1 MRSHG
6 KEFAMSVVTSRGPKV
21 RVRRTPPEAAPP
33 LDADGT
39 LVDLF
44 FDRVARWPDRPALR
58 YRHGDAW
65 EVVTWAGYGETVRE
79 VAAALVALGLESG
92 DRAGIL
98 AGNQPRWHMADVG
111 IMAAGGVTVPAY
123 PTGAASQVAHVLGHS
138 DSRVCFVGDRDQL
151 AKLLLCRP
159 RLPALERIVMLGEPP
174 DGMDDDLLLT
184 FDDLRSLG
192 RQRLAE
198 QATVVDER
206 MRELRPDGVATIVYT
221 SGTTGPPKGTMITHE
236 NVAETIRSLT
246 TVVSVGPS
254 DRFLSFLP
262 LSHIAERCVSHLGQ
276 ILSGGETWFARSL
289 ATLAE
294 DLRACRPTIFFA
306 VPRVWEK
313 FRQGVEAELGRAP
326 RFVGTQADRLV
337 ELGRASVASREGA
350 RAPLEWR
357 ERLAYRVLDRTLG
370 ARIRRQLGL
379 DRARISVSSAA
390 PIDPD
395 LLRWFHAVGIPIAE
409 VYGQTEDCGPTT
421 MNPPGRIRIGTVGEP
436 LPGLDV
442 RVDRDGEVL
451 VRGPNVCAGYWND
464 PEATAAL
471 LQDGWMHTGDLGAF
485 DGSYLRIIGR
495 KKDLIVTSSGKNI
508 APQDMETHL
517 RSEPFV
523 SQAVVIG
530 DGRKYLTALVA
541 LDTEAVEA
549 AIGGPDGHGATEVL
563 ATHPLVVREVTA
575 AIERLNAGRAPAERV
590 KAWRILPRELTV
602 AGGELTPTLKV
613 KRSMVIDRFGE
624 LVEEMYAR

>member
-1 MRSHG
+1 M
-6 KEFAMSVVTSRGPKV
+6 
-21 RVRRTPPEAAPP
+21 EA
-33 LDADGT
+33 DRT

-44 FDRVARWPDRPALR
+44 FDRANRWSERPALR
-58 YRHGDAW
+58 YRPDGAW
-65 EVVTWAGYGETVRE
+65 QTVTWAEYGTSVRE
-79 VAAALVALGLESG
+79 VAAGLAALGLTSG

-111 IMAAGGVTVPAY
+111 IMAAGAVTVPAY

-138 DSRVCFVGDRDQL
+138 ESRVCFVGDRDQL

-159 RLPALERIVMLGEPP
+159 RLPALERVVMLSEPP
-174 DGMDDDLLLT
+174 DGLDDDLLLT

-192 RQRLAE
+192 RQRLRE
-198 QATVVDER
+198 QPTLVEER
-206 MRELRPDGVATIVYT
+206 AADLRPDAVATIVYT

-246 TVVSVGPS
+246 TIVNVGPT

-262 LSHIAERCVSHLGQ
+262 LSHIAERCTSHLGQ
-276 ILSGGETWFARSL
+276 ILAGGETWFARSL

-313 FRQGVEAELGRAP
+313 FRQGVEAELARAP
-326 RFVGTQADRLV
+326 RPVRAQARRLI
-337 ELGRASVASREGA
+337 ELGGVTVAAREGTRRPPA
-350 RAPLEWR
+350 WR
-357 ERLAYRVLDRTLG
+357 EAATYAVLDRTLG

-379 DRARISVSSAA
+379 DQGRIYVSSAA
-390 PIDPD
+390 PVDPD
-395 LLRWFHAVGIPIAE
+395 LLRWFHAIGIPIAE

-421 MNPPGRIRIGTVGEP
+421 MNRPGRIRIGTVGEP

-442 RVDRDGEVL
+442 RIAVDGEVL

-471 LQDGWMHTGDLGAF
+471 LEDRWMHSGDLGTF

-508 APQDMETHL
+508 APQDMETRL
-517 RSEPFV
+517 RAEPFI

-530 DGRKYLTALVA
+530 DGRKYLSALIS
-541 LDTEAVEA
+541 LDAEAVEA
-549 AIGGPDGHGATEVL
+549 AIGGPDGHGSTEVL
-563 ATHPLVVREVTA
+563 ATHPAVTREITA
-575 AIERLNAGRAPAERV
+575 AVERLNAGRAPAERIKV
-590 KAWRILPRELTV
+590 WRILPRELTV

-613 KRSMVIDRFGE
+613 KRSVVIERFEE
-624 LVEEMYAR
+624 LVDEMYAR

>member
-1 MRSHG
+1 MAVLTPRR
-6 KEFAMSVVTSRGPKV
+6 AMSL
-21 RVRRTPPEAAPP
+21 VRRPHLEAAPP
-33 LDADGT
+33 MEADRT

-44 FDRVARWPDRPALR
+44 FDRAARWSDRPALR
-58 YRHGDAW
+58 YRQDGVW
-65 EVVTWAGYGETVRE
+65 RSVTWAEYGTAVRE
-79 VAAALVALGLESG
+79 VAAGLAALGLEPG

-111 IMAAGGVTVPAY
+111 IMATGGVSVPAY

-138 DSRVCFVGDRDQL
+138 GSRVCFVGDRDQL
-151 AKLLLCRP
+151 AKLLLSRP
-159 RLPALERIVMLGEPP
+159 RLPALERVVMLGEPP
-174 DGMDDDLLLT
+174 DGLDDDLLLT
-184 FDDLRSLG
+184 FADLRSLG
-192 RQRLAE
+192 SDRLRQQPDL
-198 QATVVDER
+198 VDER
-206 MRELRPDGVATIVYT
+206 ARGLQPGAVATIVYT

-246 TVVSVGPS
+246 AVVSVGPT

-262 LSHIAERCVSHLGQ
+262 LSHIAERCTSHLGQ

-294 DLRACRPTIFFA
+294 DLRDCRPTIFFA

-313 FRQGVEAELGRAP
+313 FQQAVEAELARAP
-326 RFVGTQADRLV
+326 RPVRAQADRLI
-337 ELGRASVASREGA
+337 ELGQAVVSAREGT
-350 RAPLEWR
+350 RRPPTLGQ
-357 ERLAYRVLDRTLG
+357 LAAYHVLDRTVG
-370 ARIRRQLGL
+370 ARIRHQLGL
-379 DRARISVSSAA
+379 DRGRIYVSAA
-390 PIDPD
+390 APVDPD
-395 LLRWFHAVGIPIAE
+395 LIRWFHAVGIPIAE

-421 MNPPGRIRIGTVGEP
+421 MNRPGRVRIGTVGEP

-442 RVDRDGEVL
+442 RIGPDGEVL

-471 LQDGWMHTGDLGAF
+471 LEDRWMHSGDLGAF

-508 APQDMETHL
+508 APQDMETRL
-517 RSEPFV
+517 RSEPFI

-530 DGRKYLTALVA
+530 DGRKFLTALIS
-541 LDTEAVEA
+541 LDAEAVEA

-563 ATHPLVVREVTA
+563 ATHPAVTREVA
-575 AIERLNAGRAPAERV
+575 AAVERLNAGRAPAERV
-590 KAWRILPRELTV
+590 RAWRILPRELTV

-613 KRSMVIDRFGE
+613 KRSVVIERFGE
-624 LVEEMYAR
+624 LIDEMYAR

>member
-1 MRSHG
+1 MAVLTPRR
-6 KEFAMSVVTSRGPKV
+6 AMSL
-21 RVRRTPPEAAPP
+21 VRRPHLEAAPP
-33 LDADGT
+33 MEADRT

-44 FDRVARWPDRPALR
+44 FDRAARWSDRPALR
-58 YRHGDAW
+58 YRQDGVW
-65 EVVTWAGYGETVRE
+65 RSVTWAEYGTAVRE
-79 VAAALVALGLESG
+79 VAAGLAALGLEPG

-111 IMAAGGVTVPAY
+111 IMATGGVSVPAY

-138 DSRVCFVGDRDQL
+138 GSRVCFVGDRDQL
-151 AKLLLCRP
+151 AKLLLSRP
-159 RLPALERIVMLGEPP
+159 RLPALERVVMLGEPP
-174 DGMDDDLLLT
+174 DGLDDDLLLT
-184 FDDLRSLG
+184 FADLRSLG
-192 RQRLAE
+192 SDRLRQQPDL
-198 QATVVDER
+198 VDER
-206 MRELRPDGVATIVYT
+206 ARGLQPGAVATIVYT

-246 TVVSVGPS
+246 AVVSVGPT

-262 LSHIAERCVSHLGQ
+262 LSHIAERCTSHLGQ

-294 DLRACRPTIFFA
+294 DLRDCRPTIFFA

-313 FRQGVEAELGRAP
+313 FQQAVEAELARAP
-326 RFVGTQADRLV
+326 RPVRAQADRLI
-337 ELGRASVASREGA
+337 ELGQAVVSAREGT
-350 RAPLEWR
+350 RRPPTLGQ
-357 ERLAYRVLDRTLG
+357 LAAYHVLDRTVG
-370 ARIRRQLGL
+370 ARIRHQLGL
-379 DRARISVSSAA
+379 DRGRIYVSAA
-390 PIDPD
+390 APVDPD
-395 LLRWFHAVGIPIAE
+395 LIRWFHAVGIPIAE

-421 MNPPGRIRIGTVGEP
+421 MNRPGRVRIGTVGEP

-442 RVDRDGEVL
+442 RIGPDGEVL
-451 VRGPNVCAGYWND
+451 VRGPNVCEGYWND

-471 LQDGWMHTGDLGAF
+471 LEDRWMHSGDLGAF

-508 APQDMETHL
+508 APQDMETRL
-517 RSEPFV
+517 RSEPFI

-530 DGRKYLTALVA
+530 DGRKFLTALIS
-541 LDTEAVEA
+541 LDAEAVEA

-563 ATHPLVVREVTA
+563 ATHPAVTREVA
-575 AIERLNAGRAPAERV
+575 AAVERLNAGRAPAERV
-590 KAWRILPRELTV
+590 RAWRILPRELTV

-613 KRSMVIDRFGE
+613 KRSVVIERFGE
-624 LVEEMYAR
+624 LIDEMYAR

>member
-1 MRSHG
+1 M
-6 KEFAMSVVTSRGPKV
+6 
-21 RVRRTPPEAAPP
+21 EA
-33 LDADGT
+33 DRT

-44 FDRVARWPDRPALR
+44 FDRAARWSERPALR
-58 YRHGDAW
+58 YWQDGAW
-65 EVVTWAGYGETVRE
+65 RPVSWAEYGTAVRE
-79 VAAALVALGLESG
+79 VAAGLAALGLETG

-111 IMAAGGVTVPAY
+111 IMAAGGVSVPAY

-138 DSRVCFVGDRDQL
+138 GSRVCFVGDRDQL
-151 AKLLLCRP
+151 AKLLLGRP
-159 RLPALERIVMLGEPP
+159 KLPALERVVMLGEPP
-174 DGMDDDLLLT
+174 DGLDDDLLLT

-192 RQRLAE
+192 REHLGARPDLI
-198 QATVVDER
+198 DER
-206 MRELRPDGVATIVYT
+206 TGKLPSDAVATIVYT
-221 SGTTGPPKGTMITHE
+221 SGTTGPPKGTMITHA

-246 TVVSVGPS
+246 AVVSVGPT

-262 LSHIAERCVSHLGQ
+262 LSHIAERCTSHLGQ

-294 DLRACRPTIFFA
+294 DLRACRPTVFFA

-326 RFVGTQADRLV
+326 RPVRAQAERLIEIGHAV
-337 ELGRASVASREGA
+337 VAAREGN
-350 RAPLEWR
+350 RTSPTWR
-357 ERLAYRVLDRTLG
+357 ELAAYHALDRTIG

-379 DRARISVSSAA
+379 DRGRIYVSAA
-390 PIDPD
+390 APVDPG

-421 MNPPGRIRIGTVGEP
+421 MNRPGRIRIGTVGEP
-436 LPGLDV
+436 LPGVEV
-442 RVDRDGEVL
+442 RIASDGEVL

-464 PEATAAL
+464 PEATSAL
-471 LQDGWMHTGDLGAF
+471 LDDRWMHSGDLGSF

-508 APQDMETHL
+508 APQDMETRL
-517 RSEPFV
+517 RAEPFI
-523 SQAVVIG
+523 SQAVVVG
-530 DGRKYLTALVA
+530 DGRRFLTALIA
-541 LDTEAVEA
+541 LDTEAIEDA
-549 AIGGPDGHGATEVL
+549 LRGADGHGATEVL
-563 ATHPLVVREVTA
+563 ATHPAVVREVGA
-575 AIERLNAGRAPAERV
+575 AVERLNAGRAPAERIR
-590 KAWRILPRELTV
+590 AWRILPRELTV

-613 KRSMVIDRFGE
+613 KRSVVVERFGE

>member
-1 MRSHG
+1 MTFGPVHPDGRLCHDAGPTPTIDDMTRPQHLTGSDHPQRSAEAAAIEDAPDELRREIIRRVAPVLSAAGIATNRVVCLLEPTTTRLDVSFQSSGRRITGHEASAGSPGARRRARWGPDVRSRPRFGVRPDVTRPRRAPGETDPRGRLKRPADGTSGPGPRGLAAVPSEPTHG
-6 KEFAMSVVTSRGPKV
+6 KEFAMSVVTSRGSSL
-21 RVRRTPPEAAPP
+21 RVRRRLPEAAPP

-44 FDRVARWPDRPALR
+44 FDRVARWSDRPALR
-58 YRHGDAW
+58 YRHGDVW
-65 EVVTWAGYGETVRE
+65 EVVSWAGYGTAVQE
-79 VAAALVALGLESG
+79 VAAALVTLGLQPG

-98 AGNQPRWHMADVG
+98 AGNQPRWHMVDVG

-159 RLPALERIVMLGEPP
+159 RLPALERIVMLGDPP
-174 DGMDDDLLLT
+174 DGLDDDLLLT

-198 QATVVDER
+198 QPGVVEER
-206 MRELRPDGVATIVYT
+206 ARQLRSDGVATIVYT

-246 TVVSVGPS
+246 AVVSVGPT

-313 FRQGVEAELGRAP
+313 FRQGVEGELGRAP
-326 RFVGTQADRLV
+326 GLVRSPADKLV
-337 ELGRASVASREGA
+337 ELGRATVAAAEGDG
-350 RAPLEWR
+350 APLEWR
-357 ERLAYRVLDRTLG
+357 DRLAYRVLDRTLG

-379 DRARISVSSAA
+379 DRARIYVSVCGADRPRPASGGFTPSAS
-390 PIDPD
+390 PSP
-395 LLRWFHAVGIPIAE
+395 RC
-409 VYGQTEDCGPTT
+409 T
-421 MNPPGRIRIGTVGEP
+421 GRPRT
-436 LPGLDV
+436 
-442 RVDRDGEVL
+442 
-451 VRGPNVCAGYWND
+451 
-464 PEATAAL
+464 
-471 LQDGWMHTGDLGAF
+471 
-485 DGSYLRIIGR
+485 
-495 KKDLIVTSSGKNI
+495 
-508 APQDMETHL
+508 
-517 RSEPFV
+517 
-523 SQAVVIG
+523 
-530 DGRKYLTALVA
+530 
-541 LDTEAVEA
+541 
-549 AIGGPDGHGATEVL
+549 
-563 ATHPLVVREVTA
+563 
-575 AIERLNAGRAPAERV
+575 AGR
-590 KAWRILPRELTV
+590 PR
-602 AGGELTPTLKV
+602 
-613 KRSMVIDRFGE
+613 
-624 LVEEMYAR
+624 